1 MKTLRGSAEMKTLR
15 GSAEMN
21 ALRGSAGMKTSA
33 WMRKSEKPAT
43 ATPRS

>member
-1 MKTLRGSAEMKTLR
+1 MKILR

-21 ALRGSAGMKTSA
+21 ALRASTGMKTSA
-33 WMRKSEKPAT
+33 WTRKSEKPAT

>member
-1 MKTLRGSAEMKTLR
+1 MKTLR

-33 WMRKSEKPAT
+33 WTRKSEKPAT